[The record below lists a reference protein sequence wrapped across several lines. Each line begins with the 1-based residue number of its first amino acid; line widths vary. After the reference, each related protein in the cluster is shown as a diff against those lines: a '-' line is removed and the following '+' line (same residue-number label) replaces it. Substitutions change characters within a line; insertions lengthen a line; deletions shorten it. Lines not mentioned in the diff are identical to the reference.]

1 MFRHADAL
9 YAERLSNLD
18 KVCLILENGIGIP
31 FSVEQRLPLAYHA
44 EYVVVDNNLDD
55 RNVVSGKCCQLI
67 HVHTETAVTC
77 DVDDRFVRASHFC
90 AHGCSKTESHRSKT
104 AGGQKR
110 SRARITVILRRPHLM
125 LSDIRCDNCLS
136 VRCLIDLLDHIR
148 SGKPLFM
155 L

>member
-1 MFRHADAL
+1 M
-9 YAERLSNLD
+9 
-18 KVCLILENGIGIP
+18 
-31 FSVEQRLPLAYHA
+31 
-44 EYVVVDNNLDD
+44 VVDNNLDD

-125 LSDIRCDNCLS
+125 LSDIGRDDGFP
-136 VRCLIDLLDHIR
+136 VRRLVDLLNHER
-148 SGKPLFM
+148 SGKAFFILQR
-155 L
+155 